1 MPLRNGEF
9 VFYVDVW
16 AFFNRPAVGLFE
28 LRNISQL
35 IPHSSFLIP
44 NSSFLI
50 KIVPPSYLPTFS
62 LRPDF
67 ALFFCPFAQE
77 KDSHSMEKALL
88 SFRQQGNFYNVLF
101 SDLCRITGGSNAVR
115 CSS

>member
-1 MPLRNGEF
+1 MRAPRPTDNFNFITHFQIYAYGGEVRF
-9 VFYVDVW
+9 SP
-16 AFFNRPAVGLFE
+16 PATPYL
-28 LRNISQL
+28 Q
-35 IPHSSFLIP
+35 FLI
-44 NSSFLI
+44 SHFSFLI

-101 SDLCRITGGSNAVR
+101 SDLCRITDGSNAVR